1 MPTYIVSNTFNNVL
15 GGTGDGGC
23 ANAVV
28 CRDTT
33 KFFDKLATKLKEMA
47 ESVNK
52 RIEDIRKN
60 AVCYT
65 GGGVLF
71 ASIDVPTMNL
81 EVKYEYIEYIK
92 RYGPPLDGIFDESKL
107 ALLRNELAL

>member
-15 GGTGDGGC
+15 SGTGSGGC

-47 ESVNK
+47 EAVNT

-60 AVCYT
+60 AVCYA

-71 ASIDVPTMNL
+71 ASIDVPKMNL
-81 EVKYEYIEYIK
+81 EVKYEYIEYIT
-92 RYGPPLDGIFDESKL
+92 RYGPPIDGIFDETKL
-107 ALLRNELAL
+107 AELRVELGL